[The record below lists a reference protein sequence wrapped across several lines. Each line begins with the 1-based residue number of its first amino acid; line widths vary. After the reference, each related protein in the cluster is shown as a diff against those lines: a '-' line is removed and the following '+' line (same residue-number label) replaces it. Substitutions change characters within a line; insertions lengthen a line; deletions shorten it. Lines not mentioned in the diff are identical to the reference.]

1 MEAVVFGLGQVAA
14 QVSAAQVPR
23 LWTDRMAF
31 GVSDVRVEGGSRAL
45 PKCIWV
51 PTHTL
56 NQDAARPQAWE
67 GPSPV
72 LSSATQRKMQV
83 ATPGGFAL
91 CWLLARRGPTTA
103 PWRESGIST
112 ASSRAPTTGPHP
124 SGCFCFRAAIRL
136 DGRSYSSTGFSLDLS
151 AQCLIF
157 QAKMTGFLAY
167 VTPCGC
173 LHSALEISWS

>member
-1 MEAVVFGLGQVAA
+1 MGWVRWQHRQVLLRSQAV
-14 QVSAAQVPR
+14 
-23 LWTDRMAF
+23 DRMAF
-31 GVSDVRVEGGSRAL
+31 GASGREQSTTKVHLGSHLHPQRRLRKDPELL
-45 PKCIWV
+45 PRC
-51 PTHTL
+51 
-56 NQDAARPQAWE
+56 R
-67 GPSPV
+67 PSPV

-83 ATPGGFAL
+83 ATPRGFHCAG
-91 CWLLARRGPTTA
+91 CWLGMGPQL
-103 PWRESGIST
+103 PHREGLL
-112 ASSRAPTTGPHP
+112 RAPTIGPHP
-124 SGCFCFRAAIRL
+124 SGCLCFKAAIHL